1 MMKLS
6 RIFAFILVL
15 ASLLAMVACGGKP
28 NNGGTPV
35 ETDPGSVTYNSLG
48 EAELTGNFELQ
59 IFVGGYG
66 SEAWEYAIAEF
77 QKLHPNLEITA
88 HMDPNVN
95 AQMKNRW
102 AKDNPPDFVFLE
114 GTNIPTETWM
124 RENKLRDLTSL
135 YENSTVYGTETPI
148 KEQLKDGLTF
158 SFEDTGKIFQIPI
171 LLSTY
176 GVWYDEAFMQG
187 KGWSVP
193 NNYTQLQSFC
203 QTATAAGVSPMI
215 YTGQYSGYAVWGFLM
230 PAVAAEA
237 VESNDLDFFYDVCTA
252 ADSQVWTDARFKD
265 SLQKIADLAE
275 AGYFNPAGLS
285 MNHIN
290 SQVAWLNH
298 DAVLIPNGLWLE
310 TEMADSTPEGFK
322 MRYYPSVTHDADQ
335 KPCIIA
341 TAATIGVAEKAK
353 NPKAA
358 EEFIRFLYTDE
369 ISKVFAEKCA
379 VPVATKTDM
388 STANLTE
395 TAKQVNDM
403 INSDD
408 VVLVAKAGTSWGSV
422 DGTIN
427 DAINKIVSKKYTV
440 EQAIEA
446 IQKATDKKN
455 K

>member
-1 MMKLS
+1 MKAS
-6 RIFAFILVL
+6 RIL
-15 ASLLAMVACGGKP
+15 ALLLALAAVLSMASCGQ
-28 NNGGTPV
+28 TPGNSD
-35 ETDPGSVTYNSLG
+35 TPAGSDTGEVTYNELG
-48 EAELTGNFELQ
+48 EAQLTGEFELQ

-66 SEAWEYAIAEF
+66 AEAWEYAISEF
-77 QKLHPNLEITA
+77 QKLNPDLEITA
-88 HMDPNVN
+88 HMDANVN

-114 GTNIPTETWM
+114 GTNIPSETWM
-124 RENKLRDLTSL
+124 SEGKLRDLSQL
-135 YENSTVYGTETPI
+135 YESGTVYGTQTPI
-148 KEQLKDGLTF
+148 TEQLKSGLTF
-158 SFEDTGKIFQIPI
+158 TYGDTDAIYQLPI

-176 GVWYDEAFMQG
+176 GVWYDEALMTQNN
-187 KGWSVP
+187 WSVP
-193 NNYTQLQSFC
+193 TNYTELQSFC
-203 QTATAAGVSPMI
+203 TTVSATDSYPMI
-215 YTGQYSGYAVWGFLM
+215 YTGQYSGYAVWGLLM

-237 VESNDLDFFYDVCTA
+237 VESDDLDFFYDVCTA
-252 ADSQVWTDARFKD
+252 ASSEVFSDARFK
-265 SLQKIADLAE
+265 SALQKIADLAS
-275 AGYFNPAGLS
+275 AGCFDPAGLS

-341 TAATIGVAEKAK
+341 SAASMGIAEKAK
-353 NPKAA
+353 NPEAA
-358 EEFIRFLYTDE
+358 EAFIRFLYTDE
-369 ISKVFAEKCA
+369 ISQVFAEKCA

-388 STANLTE
+388 SAAALTE

-408 VVLVAKAGTSWGSV
+408 VVMIAKAGTSWGSV

-427 DAINKIVSKKYTV
+427 DAINKVVSQKYTV
-440 EQAIEA
+440 EEAIEVIA
-446 IQKATDKKN
+446 KATDKKN